1 MKTSRMLTAVAA
13 LGAAV
18 AACGGQEGSSPE
30 LASSGILATAANGY
44 VGCYTD
50 TATRALPTRLAASN
64 STVENCIA
72 AAKGGKF
79 AYAGL
84 QYGGECWAGNKP
96 GFTLVSNAQCNM
108 RCSANTAEICGG
120 SWRNSIYST
129 TPTPTPTPTPAPAT
143 TLRDGAARHGL
154 LFGAGW
160 GPPPWTNSEA
170 IASAQYNAFLLPGTV
185 GRIWPGPGNYD
196 WSQPDFGVQYAAAHP
211 GFHYSSAQLFYGIF
225 VGQNSTELV
234 PAWLRGRDS
243 VSGYGAPTVSP
254 DQLSQ
259 HMHDFLRAYV
269 QRYGTGCYR
278 TEIANEL
285 VSSPGTD
292 WYYQQSSIGAAG
304 GKTVAQYVDQLA
316 RWAKAANPNV
326 KLYLNDT
333 RNEDSQTSMGTAN
346 AFADLV
352 RTLKGMGT
360 PLDGL
365 GFQCHQ
371 RLNGGYNYASVQGV
385 FAYFASLG
393 YDLHITEMGITAAV
407 NASGIV
413 SSSDQAA
420 QAAQFS
426 SLVKAFVAGAGAK
439 GKSIATWGTTDTN
452 AFDVGGLLWDV
463 NAQPKAGFQAVL
475 NALNE

>member
-1 MKTSRMLTAVAA
+1 M
-13 LGAAV
+13 
-18 AACGGQEGSSPE
+18 
-30 LASSGILATAANGY
+30 
-44 VGCYTD
+44 
-50 TATRALPTRLAASN
+50 
-64 STVENCIA
+64 
-72 AAKGGKF
+72 
-79 AYAGL
+79 
-84 QYGGECWAGNKP
+84 
-96 GFTLVSNAQCNM
+96 
-108 RCSANTAEICGG
+108 
-120 SWRNSIYST
+120 
-129 TPTPTPTPTPAPAT
+129 
-143 TLRDGAARHGL
+143 

-185 GRIWPGPGNYD
+185 GRLWPAPGNYD
-196 WSQPDFGVQYAAAHP
+196 WSYPDFGVQYAAAHP
-211 GFHYSSAQLFYGIF
+211 GFRYSSAQLFYGIF

-254 DQLSQ
+254 DELSQ
-259 HMHDFLRAYV
+259 HMHDFLTAYV

-326 KLYLNDT
+326 KLYLNET

-352 RTLKGMGT
+352 RTLQAMGT

-371 RLNGGYNYASVQGV
+371 QLNGGYNYASVQGV
-385 FAYFASLG
+385 FAHFASLG
-393 YDLHITEMGITAAV
+393 YDLHITEMGINATV
-407 NASGIV
+407 NANGIV

-426 SLVKAFVAGAGAK
+426 SLVKAFVTGAGAK

-475 NALNE
+475 DTLNQ